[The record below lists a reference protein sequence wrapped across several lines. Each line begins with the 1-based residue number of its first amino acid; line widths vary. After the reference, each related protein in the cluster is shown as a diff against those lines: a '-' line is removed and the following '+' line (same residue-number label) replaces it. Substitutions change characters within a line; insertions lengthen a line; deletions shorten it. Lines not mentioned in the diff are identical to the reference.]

1 MPSKD
6 KLRLV
11 PATQKQPALPPITAL
26 PLSDHTGV
34 NGAPI
39 AKKTKQNKKALT
51 GKHVYRKGDLW
62 IAESSPFK
70 RNAHQSDWK
79 LSRTEAADSNR
90 FLDLADVALG
100 HKLSEARKKPRAG

>member
-1 MPSKD
+1 MPQKD

-26 PLSDHTGV
+26 PLSNHTGL

-39 AKKTKQNKKALT
+39 AKKTKQNKKAHV
-51 GKHVYRKGDLW
+51 GKPVYRKGDLW

-70 RNAHQSDWK
+70 RNGHHSDWR
-79 LSRTEAADSNR
+79 LSRAGAMDSNR
-90 FLDLADVALG
+90 FLDLADIALG
-100 HKLSEARKKPRAG
+100 HKLPEARKKRRTG